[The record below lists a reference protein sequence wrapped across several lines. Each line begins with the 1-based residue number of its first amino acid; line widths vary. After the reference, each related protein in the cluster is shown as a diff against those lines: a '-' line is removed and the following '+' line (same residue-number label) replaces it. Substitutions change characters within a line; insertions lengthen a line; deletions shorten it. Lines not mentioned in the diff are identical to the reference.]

1 MIKFN
6 LLTILVLSLLATL
19 LHSGQKDFCPVR
31 YDYHLKT
38 TGIITTLGKT
48 QLEAYNKAKEMLSKK
63 HPQAREKK
71 VRYSQTGG
79 KAVCRLYW
87 EKD

>member
-6 LLTILVLSLLATL
+6 LLTVLILSLLTPL
-19 LHSGQKDFCPVR
+19 LHSGQKGFPSVK
-31 YDYHLKT
+31 YDYQLKT

-63 HPQAREKK
+63 HPQARETK